1 MAGEVIDPKKRGR
14 KRVKKN
20 PSLKIIKTKKVGGG
34 GVGSDTDHTNK
45 EENLYQ
51 E

>member
-14 KRVKKN
+14 KRVKK
-20 PSLKIIKTKKVGGG
+20 KKVGVG